1 MKFIEVLNKYMEV
14 SEVGEIARRL
24 FIMNGLDG
32 IMTILSILI
41 GSYIGKV
48 STETILRMV
57 FGASVAMS
65 ISGAYGAFV
74 SERSERKRHVKE
86 LEKALFSDLG
96 GTIVERAN
104 RTAVMIVMI
113 VDAMSPLIFSFI
125 TISPLILS
133 KLNFLSLQAAFNMS
147 FIIGGISLF
156 VLGLLLGKIAHE
168 HILVHGLFMVVS
180 GLFVAVVMFLLA

>member
-1 MKFIEVLNKYMEV
+1 MRFIEVLNKYIEV

-48 STETILRMV
+48 SIETILSMV

-74 SERSERKRHVKE
+74 SERSERKRHIKE
-86 LEKALFSDLG
+86 LEKALFSDLD
-96 GTIVERAN
+96 GTVVERAN
-104 RTAVMIVMI
+104 LTAVIIVMV
-113 VDAMSPLIFSFI
+113 VDSISPLIFSFI
-125 TISPLILS
+125 TIFPLVLS
-133 KLNFLSLQAAFNMS
+133 KLNFLSLQVAFNLS
-147 FIIGGISLF
+147 FIIGGVSLF

-168 HILVHGLFMVVS
+168 HVLVHGLFMVLS
-180 GLFVAVVMFLLA
+180 GLFVAVIMFLLA